1 MTEHQAQV
9 CRSSTAALRG
19 MILFPW
25 YCLVDQMGLLAK
37 LLLSLDYSL
46 KLC

>member
-9 CRSSTAALRG
+9 CRSSTSALRG
-19 MILFPW
+19 MILCPW
-25 YCLVDQMGLLAK
+25 YCLADQMGLLAK
-37 LLLSLDYSL
+37 LPLDYSL